1 MTPQFMF
8 PALGQIGGLL
18 AMIFAVAMI
27 LLHIFLAVC
36 ISDDMSKL
44 KDKGRP
50 IIVLTPLLWA
60 FTVFLLGLVAVAFY
74 WLCHYSRFT
83 RKDI

>member
-1 MTPQFMF
+1 MTQQIMF

-18 AMIFAVAMI
+18 AMVFAVMMV

-36 ISDDMSKL
+36 ISDDMSRL

-74 WLCHYSRFT
+74 WLCHYSRLT